1 MLPGMPLICHTPD
14 GWFVCING
22 EGTTGKEYFYYVYM
36 SIHVY
41 MPQGTTVRISLGT
54 KAVLDELKIHPKES
68 YDEVIGRLSHL
79 AYDDEPMTDE
89 ELQALKEGLEDVK
102 TGRAR
107 SLEEIMQ
114 DLGDDKVI
122 KISGKNG
129 VHG

>member
-1 MLPGMPLICHTPD
+1 
-14 GWFVCING
+14 
-22 EGTTGKEYFYYVYM
+22 
-36 SIHVY
+36 